1 MSSCAPSSPMSVG
14 VIGGGTFAQG
24 LAAAAA
30 RNGHRVTLVSRR
42 APSLEQVDVG
52 EFEVLSRCDLVLV
65 AVPSTYGEL
74 AADRACDHLNGQHL
88 VVHVSRGLVG
98 DSLTPVSEVFRK
110 RTAARRVGALA
121 GPLVAEALLAGE
133 PSGGIV
139 ASAFPEVID
148 AVQQAIGSNGVR
160 LYGTQDL
167 SGVEFA
173 SAFVGLLSLAGG
185 YAKRVGIGPGTLAV
199 MLSRGM
205 SESTRLGVAMG
216 GHEDTFAGLAGHGD
230 LLAAVAG
237 DGRPEWRLGEA
248 IGGGMSPAAA
258 AASVGAHIEGVQI
271 ARRLVKM
278 AARHSVE
285 VPVAS
290 TIADV
295 LEGLL
300 EPSEAVERLMTR
312 PIGS

>member
-1 MSSCAPSSPMSVG
+1 MTVG
-14 VIGGGTFAQG
+14 VIGGGTFGQG
-24 LAAAAA
+24 LASAAA
-30 RNGHRVTLVSRR
+30 RNGHRTILVSRR
-42 APSLEQVDVG
+42 SPTLDGVEVG
-52 EFEVLSRCDLVLV
+52 EFEALSACALILV
-65 AVPSTYGEL
+65 AVPSSYGEEV
-74 AADRACDHLNGQHL
+74 ATQACDHLDGQHL

-98 DSLTPVSEVFRK
+98 DALHPVSEVFRQ

-121 GPLVAEALLAGE
+121 GPLVAEALLKGE

-139 ASAFPEVID
+139 ASAFPEVIE
-148 AVQQAIGSNGVR
+148 AVQEAIGSHDVR

-185 YAKRVGIGPGTLAV
+185 YAKQVGIGPGALAV

-216 GHEDTFAGLAGHGD
+216 GDPETFAGLAGHGD

-248 IGGGMSPAAA
+248 MGSGLSPDAA

-271 ARRLVKM
+271 ARRIVTM

-290 TIADV
+290 TIAEV
-295 LEGLL
+295 LEGQLQP
-300 EPSEAVERLMTR
+300 EEAVERLMTR
-312 PIGS
+312 PIGR